1 MYKKEHLYLE
11 WLKTVINLKSSMNKG
26 PTPVL
31 LKYFPNLKPFEKSQ
45 NIYPEYFELDCNWVL
60 GCIEGEGCFS
70 VLIKKSTLY
79 NIGYQVQ
86 LNFSI
91 VQHSRDIL
99 LMKNFIN
106 FFNCGNIYE
115 NSKHV
120 TFIVTKLSKIEENIL
135 PFFEK
140 YNLQGQGNKLLDYVK
155 FKKVGQLMKNKV
167 HLTSEG
173 LEQIKQIKEDS

>member
-11 WLKTVINLKSSMNKG
+11 GLKTVINLKSSMNKG
-26 PTPVL
+26 PTSVL

-45 NIYPEYFELDCNWVL
+45 FIFQEYLELDCNWVL
-60 GCIEGEGCFS
+60 GFIEGEGCFS
-70 VLIKKSTLY
+70 VLIKKSALY

-106 FFNCGNIYE
+106 FFKCGNIYE

-140 YNLQGQGNKLLDYVK
+140 YPLQGNKLLDYVK
-155 FKKVGQLMKNKV
+155 FKNVCQLMKNNV

-173 LEQIKQIKEDS
+173 LEQIKQIKAGT